1 MFWIIAVLVVVAIG
15 LGAYGLWGSRA
26 RDPVRIPASTTAVVP
41 ADETAAETQ
50 RWVED
55 ADRSFADLSEAAK
68 CDLVFAMGKLDNPRA
83 EDLLARALHDPS
95 EAVALAA
102 AHALLSNGRAAVVAS
117 YEASNPDRARRLLDT
132 VALLG

>member
-1 MFWIIAVLVVVAIG
+1 MFWIVALLIVAIG

-26 RDPVRIPASTTAVVP
+26 RDPVRVPASTAEAAP
-41 ADETAAETQ
+41 ADETAVETQ
-50 RWVED
+50 RWIED

-68 CDLVFAMGKLDNPRA
+68 CDLVFAMGKLDNPSA

-102 AHALLSNGRAAVVAS
+102 AHALLSNGNVAVVTA
-117 YEASNPDRARRLLDT
+117 YEASNPERARRLLET
-132 VALLG
+132 AALLG